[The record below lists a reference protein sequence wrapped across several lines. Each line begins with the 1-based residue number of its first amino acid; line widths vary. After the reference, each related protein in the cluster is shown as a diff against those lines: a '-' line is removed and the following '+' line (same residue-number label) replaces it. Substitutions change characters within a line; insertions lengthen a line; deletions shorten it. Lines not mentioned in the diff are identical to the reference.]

1 MNSQEKTAKTF
12 IDTKIDVKIKL
23 AMLWVALVFCYAY
36 ADIISFFQP
45 GTLEELLTGEIA
57 GIELNQGFLF
67 ATSILMTVSIL
78 MIALS
83 VLLKAKVNRLV
94 NIIVGVFHGGVLAT
108 TLLVPGETWAYYAY
122 FMTVEA
128 VLIGMIVWHA
138 WKWPEQQAFSKT
150 EGS

>member
-1 MNSQEKTAKTF
+1 MNSQEKTAKAF
-12 IDTKIDVKIKL
+12 IDTKIDVKMKL
-23 AMLWVALVFCYAY
+23 AILWATLVFCYAY

-57 GIELNQGFLF
+57 GMEMTQGFLF
-67 ATSILMTVSIL
+67 SMSILMSVSIL
-78 MIALS
+78 MVVLS

-108 TLLVPGETWAYYAY
+108 TLLVPGDTWAYYAY
-122 FMTVEA
+122 FMMVEA

-138 WKWPEQQAFSKT
+138 WKWPEEQVAPKT